1 MTILNPDGSEA
12 IVQLPK
18 IVAAHP
24 TGSKLLVEC
33 LKADEVLG
41 TNLVIDD
48 NTDVGGAPQAYIV
61 ELGPGVPEDSG
72 LEVGQ
77 RVYWEGKGLAIDD
90 PRAEHGRVRA
100 LLEIHNVKAI
110 IEEEAN

>member
-1 MTILNPDGSEA
+1 MAILNVDGSEA
-12 IVQLPK
+12 VVQLPPV
-18 IVAAHP
+18 VAAHP
-24 TGSKLLVEC
+24 IGSSILVEC

-41 TNLVIDD
+41 TTLLIDE

-61 ELGPGVPEDSG
+61 ELGPTVSPDFG
-72 LEVGQ
+72 LTVGM

-100 LLEIHNVKAI
+100 LLEIHNIKAI
-110 IEEEAN
+110 IEEGTN